1 MPERRTAPEGKCL
14 RREGTFSRM
23 RPPES
28 KGSGRAIEM
37 KRTASHL
44 LVAMSSLACYPA
56 LAQDWTHY
64 GGGADRVASRTLSFD
79 PTELVGPPVWTV
91 SAGPFGESI
100 FFAGRSGVVEHGDD
114 IVAMGWVDGVFS
126 AIDVG
131 ATDGL
136 VRWMTA
142 VDSPFVDSWSSP
154 AIDTGNG
161 SVIVASGQKV
171 VALSL
176 VDGSS
181 LWQVTLNR
189 QVVNA
194 SPLVTDSLGSADR
207 VFITDFGFS
216 GQVARLYCINVD
228 PFDISLNPYQPGEV
242 VWSVGV
248 GEMSGASPTLAGG
261 NVIVATS
268 DGRIVAYPVSSSA
281 PPEPAWDTPN
291 PGGLGLF
298 SGVAVR
304 GGSVYAASYNFS
316 GGMTSSNLVKL
327 DAASGQVLWTVG
339 SNRTDALPIPLA
351 DGRILLSTGL
361 EGFGSHPSLQLFQD
375 NLTDATLVWDSFL
388 DGGPV
393 IGYWTH
399 TPVVLESM
407 NGAFAVVNA
416 PPPGD
421 PFGPSPASLIVDLD
435 LIPSDSGFVVETLDG
450 VGISAVTANGRVLGV
465 GAWGLSLYQ
474 LPLRPC
480 QADFNQSG
488 EVDFF
493 DIISF
498 LEAFSDEDPSAD
510 FTGDG
515 VVNFF
520 DLQVFLTLFV
530 QGCN

>member
-1 MPERRTAPEGKCL
+1 
-14 RREGTFSRM
+14 M
-23 RPPES
+23 RPSES
-28 KGSGRAIEM
+28 KDCGRAIEM
-37 KRTASHL
+37 KRCVCHFIFTMSL
-44 LVAMSSLACYPA
+44 LVCPPA

-64 GGGADRVASRTLSFD
+64 GGGTDRVATRTLAFD
-79 PTELVGPPVWTV
+79 PTELVGLPVWTV
-91 SAGPFGESI
+91 STGPVGESI
-100 FFAGRSGVVEHGDD
+100 FFAGRAGVVEHGDD
-114 IVAMGWVDGVFS
+114 IVALGWVDGAFS

-131 ATDGL
+131 AADGL
-136 VRWMTA
+136 VRWMTP

-161 SVIVASGQKV
+161 SVVVASGQRV

-176 VDGSS
+176 VDGSQ
-181 LWQVTLNR
+181 LWQVTLDR

-194 SPLVTDSLGSADR
+194 SPLVTDSLGAADR
-207 VFITDFGFS
+207 VFVTDFGFS

-248 GEMSGASPTLAGG
+248 GEMSGASPTLAGA

-281 PPEPAWDTPN
+281 PPEPAWDSPN

-298 SGVAVR
+298 SGVSVR
-304 GGSVYAASYNFS
+304 GGAVYAASYNFS
-316 GGMTSSNLVKL
+316 GGLTSSNLVKL
-327 DAASGQVLWTVG
+327 DAATGQVLWTVG

-375 NLTDATLVWDSFL
+375 NIEDAVLVWDSFL

-393 IGYWTH
+393 LGYWTH

-407 NGAFAVVNA
+407 AGAFAVVGV

-421 PFGPSPASLIVDLD
+421 PFGPSPASLVVDLD
-435 LIPSDSGFVVETLDG
+435 LIPSDSGFVIETLDG
-450 VGISAVTANGRVLGV
+450 VGVSAVTANGRVLGV
-465 GAWGLSLYQ
+465 GESGLSLYQ

-498 LEAFSDEDPSAD
+498 LDAFSAGDASAD
-510 FTGDG
+510 LTGDG

-520 DLQVFLTLFV
+520 DLQVFLTLFIE
-530 QGCN
+530 GCN